1 MVLNGV
7 DWATQMII
15 FGKHQKKRVPPDLD
29 TMENTRKPMANSQV
43 DKSRNFIQSGM
54 TLITEVASDKW
65 MKKASEMKKVQ
76 NNTSK

>member
-1 MVLNGV
+1 
-7 DWATQMII
+7 MIMTHKTSI
-15 FGKHQKKRVPPDLD
+15 FGGRDRTTTGPDLD

>member
-1 MVLNGV
+1 
-7 DWATQMII
+7 
-15 FGKHQKKRVPPDLD
+15 
-29 TMENTRKPMANSQV
+29 SQV

>member
-1 MVLNGV
+1 
-7 DWATQMII
+7 
-15 FGKHQKKRVPPDLD
+15 
-29 TMENTRKPMANSQV
+29 MENTRKPMANSQV
-43 DKSRNFIQSGM
+43 DKSRDFIQSGM